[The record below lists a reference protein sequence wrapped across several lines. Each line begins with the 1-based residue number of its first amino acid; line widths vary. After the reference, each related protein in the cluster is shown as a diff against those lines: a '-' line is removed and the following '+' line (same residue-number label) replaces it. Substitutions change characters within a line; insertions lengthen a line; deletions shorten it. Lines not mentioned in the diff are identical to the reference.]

1 MKKKNPWFS
10 LPPLVEVIPA
20 ILIAVFFVGGC
31 ILAFAPPTEE
41 VETYTVGCEIS
52 QMAYA
57 EETISRFDSR
67 PVYRVGVRNDDFAT
81 TFEISSEQFAKY
93 SIGEIVEV
101 EVTTW
106 EEFDGNQY
114 QTYRIVD

>member
-10 LPPLVEVIPA
+10 LPPLVEVIPM
-20 ILIAVFFVGGC
+20 ILIAVAFTSAC
-31 ILAFAPPTEE
+31 IFGLKTPTE

-57 EETISRFDSR
+57 EETISHFDSR

-81 TFEISSEQFAKY
+81 TFEISPEQFAKY
-93 SIGEIVEV
+93 SVGDVVEV

>member
-10 LPPLVEVIPA
+10 LPPLVEVIPM
-20 ILIAVFFVGGC
+20 ILIAV
-31 ILAFAPPTEE
+31 AFTSACVFGLQPPTE
-41 VETYTVGCEIS
+41 VETFTTGCEIS

-81 TFEISSEQFAKY
+81 TFEISPEQFAKY
-93 SIGEIVEV
+93 SIGDVVEV
-101 EVTTW
+101 EVILW
-106 EEFDGNQY
+106 EKFDGDQY